1 MNDHET
7 RFGGIGRLY
16 GRAGLERL
24 RRARVCV
31 VGIGG
36 VGSWAVEALAR
47 SGVGAITMV
56 DLDDI
61 CVSNVNRQLHAM
73 DGEFGRLKVEVM
85 AGRIRAINPDC
96 RVHALH
102 AFFNESTKE
111 QILAGPFDFLID
123 AIDKPAKKAL
133 LIACC
138 RQRGIPVLT
147 TGGAGGRRDPTAIQI
162 ADPTKVTHDRLLQQT
177 RTTLRKHHGFPR
189 GGRAFGVEC
198 VFSPEPLVY
207 PAKDGGTCARREPGS
222 SLRLNCESGYGTA
235 AFVTGAFGLV
245 AAAQIVRRLAE
256 GTTKNT
262 E

>member
-1 MNDHET
+1 MTDDFEA

-16 GRAGLERL
+16 GREGLEKL

-47 SGVGAITMV
+47 SGVGALTMV

-61 CVSNVNRQLHAM
+61 CVSNINRQLHAM
-73 DGEFGRLKVEVM
+73 DGQIGRLKVDVM
-85 AGRIRAINPDC
+85 AERVRAIHPAC
-96 RVHALH
+96 AVHARH
-102 AFFNESTKE
+102 AFFNETTAE
-111 QILAGPFDFLID
+111 EILATPFDYLLD

-138 RQRGIPVLT
+138 RERGIPVLA
-147 TGGAGGRRDPTAIQI
+147 TGGAGGRRDPTTIQI
-162 ADPTKVTHDRLLQQT
+162 ADLTKVTHDRLLQQT
-177 RTTLRKHHGFPR
+177 RTVLRRDHAFPR
-189 GGRAFGVEC
+189 GGKAFGVEC

-207 PAKDGGTCARREPGS
+207 PAKDGGTCARKEPGS
-222 SLRLNCESGYGTA
+222 ALRLNCESGYGTA

-245 AAAQIVRRLAE
+245 AAARIVKRLAE
-256 GTTKNT
+256 GAVK
-262 E
+262 